1 MRTSKSTTSQDGSW
15 KYPWYLILLFFFLSI
30 GLLFIG
36 NLYYEDLKQHLK
48 TEKQQELTAIIS
60 LKIDQIIY
68 WRQERIDFAG
78 TLMNDPFIALRVR
91 DFIRGK
97 TNKALKSQ
105 LIERLASLV
114 SYDYQSLA
122 LIDPQG
128 TIRLGHPTF
137 GGGLSPY
144 LKSLAMQ
151 AMGEKKI
158 VFSDLYQD
166 EDSKVMLSV
175 LTPLVVVERQEKVVV
190 GVILLRIEPYQ
201 FLYPLI
207 KSWPTPSLTGE
218 TELIRREDDEVV
230 FLNELRHRQNI
241 PLNLRFPVNSQSL
254 EAAKIAGGEKGMIE
268 SLDYRGVPVLAA
280 SGRIPNS
287 SWFLIA
293 KLDADEIYAPLQKR
307 TKELAFLLVS
317 LIATGGLGVAY
328 FWRNQQIR
336 FYRRQYE
343 VERQRRSLA
352 QRYEYLTRFANDII
366 LVTDRNL
373 KIVEANDRA
382 VASYGYDREELLQ
395 LDLKHLYS
403 PGSEPLIDSL
413 VRHVEE
419 KSGLLFETLQQ
430 RKDGTTFP
438 VEISLRLQEVEG
450 EKLFQE
456 IIRDITERK
465 RTEKA
470 LLESERKLRHLASRL
485 LSAQEDERKRLSR
498 ELHDELGHALLTL
511 KLQVAS
517 VEEQLS
523 PQQISLKDDI
533 GKILKSIGSTIEEV
547 RRLYLD
553 LTPGDLEDLGLTS
566 ALRSLIEDFADLQ
579 KQINWTINFDDLDGL
594 FPLPIQTAIYRIVQE
609 ALTNIGKYA
618 KPANVFVEIKR
629 VNQGISF
636 IIKDDG
642 IGFERDQVFN
652 EKTTLG
658 LLAMEERVKILGGSF
673 ELWSRKN
680 QGTKISFTIP
690 ISRGN

>member
-1 MRTSKSTTSQDGSW
+1 L
-15 KYPWYLILLFFFLSI
+15 KY
-30 GLLFIG
+30 
-36 NLYYEDLKQHLK
+36 HLK
-48 TEKQQELTAIIS
+48 NEKQQELAAIIS

-78 TLMNDPFIALRVR
+78 TLKNDPFIALRVS
-91 DFIRGK
+91 DFIKGR
-97 TNKALKSQ
+97 TTKALKSQ
-105 LIERLASLV
+105 LIERLSSLV
-114 SYDYQSLA
+114 SYEYQSLA

-128 TIRLGHPTF
+128 NIRLGVPTS
-137 GGGLSPY
+137 GQGLSPY

-151 AMGEKKI
+151 AMREKKI
-158 VFSDLYQD
+158 VFSDLYRD
-166 EDSKVMLSV
+166 EDSKVRLSV
-175 LTPLVVVERQEKVVV
+175 LTPLLVVQGKEKVIV

-218 TELIRREDDEVV
+218 TELIRREDGEVV

-241 PLNLRFPVNSQSL
+241 PLNLRSPLNSPNL
-254 EAAKIAGGEKGMIE
+254 EAARIARGEQGMIE

-293 KLDADEIYAPLQKR
+293 KLDADEIEAPLQKR
-307 TKELAFLLVS
+307 TRELSFLLIS
-317 LIATGGLGVAY
+317 LIATGGLGVAN

-343 VERQRRSLA
+343 VERQRSSLA

-382 VASYGYDREELLQ
+382 VASYGYEREELLQ
-395 LDLKHLYS
+395 LDLKHLYP
-403 PGSEPLIDSL
+403 PGSEPIIDAL

-419 KSGLLFETLQQ
+419 QKGLIFETLQQ

-438 VEISLRLQEVEG
+438 VEVSLRLQEVDG

-465 RTEKA
+465 QTEKV
-470 LLESERKLRHLASRL
+470 LQESERKLRHLASRL
-485 LSAQEDERKRLSR
+485 LSAQEDERKRISR

-511 KLQVAS
+511 KLQMAFV
-517 VEEQLS
+517 VEQLS
-523 PQQISLKDDI
+523 PEQISLKDELK
-533 GKILKSIGSTIEEV
+533 KILKTIGSTIEEV

-553 LTPGDLEDLGLTS
+553 LSPGDLEDLGLTV

-579 KQINWTINFDDLDGL
+579 KQIKWTINLENLDGL
-594 FPLPIQTAIYRIVQE
+594 FSLPIQTAIYRVVQE

-629 VNQGISF
+629 VNQELSF
-636 IIKDDG
+636 TIKDDG

-652 EKTTLG
+652 EKKTLG

-673 ELWSRKN
+673 ELWSREN

-690 ISRGN
+690 IPGGN